1 MTPIVKKI
9 KDFLIR
15 TSRDVLIIMVIGL
28 TISLVFSWGNILK
41 TADIFI
47 RSALYSLIIG
57 LSLWK
62 VNELFSAVL
71 EKYYPWHKRPR
82 LTLLLDVVGTILI
95 SAIII
100 YLVNYYFYFLIS
112 NFNLKE
118 RPQLFILI
126 GIIQLF
132 ISLVITSV
140 FYVIKFF
147 KEWRALLI
155 NEERLKREAL
165 TSQYESL
172 KSYVNPHFLFN
183 SLSVLD
189 SLIDH
194 NPEKAKDFIGRF
206 SDVYRYV
213 LQQKDRDMVPLP
225 EELAFAQSY
234 VYLNKIRQGA
244 ALQVEMDVQDQSG
257 FVVPV
262 SLQILLE
269 NAFKHNEASV
279 ENPLKVT
286 VTRIE
291 DELVVVNTYQPRK
304 VVIDNQGIG
313 LKTICRRYEQL
324 TNQNVNVVNAEGFFK
339 VCLPIINNIED
350 V

>member
-9 KDFLIR
+9 KGFLIG
-15 TSRDVLIIMVIGL
+15 TSRDVLIIMLIGL
-28 TISLVFSWGNILK
+28 TISLVFSWGSILK
-41 TADIFI
+41 TADVFI
-47 RSALYSLIIG
+47 RAALYSLIIG

-62 VNELFSAVL
+62 ANELFSAAL
-71 EKYYPWHKRPR
+71 GKYYPWHKRPG
-82 LTLLLDVVGTILI
+82 LTLLLDVIGTILI
-95 SAIII
+95 SAVIIF
-100 YLVNYYFYFLIS
+100 LVNHYFYFLIS
-112 NFNLKE
+112 NYNLKE
-118 RPQLFILI
+118 RPQLFFLI

-132 ISLVITSV
+132 ISLVISSV
-140 FYVIKFF
+140 FYIAKFF
-147 KEWRALLI
+147 KEWRALLV
-155 NEERLKREAL
+155 NEEHLKREAL

-194 NPEKAKDFIGRF
+194 NPDKAKDFIGRF

-324 TNQNVNVVNAEGFFK
+324 TNQNVKVVNAEGFFK
-339 VCLPIINNIED
+339 VCLPIINDIED

>member
-1 MTPIVKKI
+1 MTPFVKKI
-9 KDFLIR
+9 KGLLIR
-15 TSRDVLIIMVIGL
+15 TSRDVLIVLLIGL

-41 TADIFI
+41 TTDIFI
-47 RSALYSLIIG
+47 RAALYSLIIG

-62 VNELFSAVL
+62 ANEFFSAIL
-71 EKYYPWHKRPR
+71 GKYYPWNERPR
-82 LTLLLDVVGTILI
+82 LTLLLDVIGTILI
-95 SAIII
+95 SGIVIF
-100 YLVNYYFYFLIS
+100 LVNYYFYFLIS
-112 NFNLKE
+112 NFNLNE
-118 RPQLFILI
+118 RPQFFILV

-140 FYVIKFF
+140 FYIAKFF
-147 KEWRALLI
+147 KEWRTLLV
-155 NEERLKREAL
+155 NEEHLKREAL

-194 NPEKAKDFIGRF
+194 NPDKAKEFVGRF

-213 LQQKDRDMVPLP
+213 LQQKDRDLVPLP

-234 VYLNKIRQGA
+234 VYLNKIRQGS

-269 NAFKHNEASV
+269 NAFKHNEATA

-286 VTRIE
+286 VTRKKN
-291 DELVVVNTYQPRK
+291 ELVVANTYQPRK
-304 VVIDNQGIG
+304 VVIDNQGLG

-324 TNQNVNVVNAEGFFK
+324 TNQNVKVVNAQGFFK
-339 VCLPIINNIED
+339 VCLPIINHIED